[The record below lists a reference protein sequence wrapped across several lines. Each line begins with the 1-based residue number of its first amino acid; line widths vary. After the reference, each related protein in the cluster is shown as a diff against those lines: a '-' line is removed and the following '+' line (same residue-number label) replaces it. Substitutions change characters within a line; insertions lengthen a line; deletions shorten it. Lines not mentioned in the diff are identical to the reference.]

1 MFALRSALTLISRIP
16 QQLLFPQ
23 VRSDG
28 RLVPAAGG
36 VAGAS
41 RLQGPRHP
49 CLPVQPGAL
58 GRHHGG
64 KDIMSM
70 VIVLMM
76 VLEMMMMSKAILL
89 ISSPATSAAG
99 HGEYNEGDEDES
111 EDYFFTN
118 L

>member
-1 MFALRSALTLISRIP
+1 MFVLRSSLTLISRIP

-49 CLPVQPGAL
+49 CLPVQPGDL

-64 KDIMSM
+64 KDVMSM

-76 VLEMMMMSKAILL
+76 VLEMMMMMMSRAILL

-99 HGEYNEGDEDES
+99 HGEYDEGDEDES
-111 EDYFFTN
+111 ED
-118 L
+118 

>member
-1 MFALRSALTLISRIP
+1 MFVLRSSLTQVSRIP

-28 RLVPAAGG
+28 RLVPAARG

-49 CLPVQPGAL
+49 CLPVQPGAV

-70 VIVLMM
+70 VNVLMM
-76 VLEMMMMSKAILL
+76 VLEMIMMSGAFFLT
-89 ISSPATSAAG
+89 SSPATRAAG
-99 HGEYNEGDEDES
+99 HGEYD
-111 EDYFFTN
+111 
-118 L
+118 

>member
-1 MFALRSALTLISRIP
+1 MFALRPSLTLISRIP
-16 QQLLFPQ
+16 QQLLLPQ
-23 VRSDG
+23 VRSDR

-49 CLPVQPGAL
+49 CLPVQPGDL

-64 KDIMSM
+64 KDIMLM

-76 VLEMMMMSKAILL
+76 ALEMMMMSKAILL
-89 ISSPATSAAG
+89 ISSPATSASG
-99 HGEYNEGDEDES
+99 QGEYNEDNEDES
-111 EDYFFTN
+111 ED
-118 L
+118 

>member
-1 MFALRSALTLISRIP
+1 MFALRSSLTLISRIP

-28 RLVPAAGG
+28 RLVPAARG

-49 CLPVQPGAL
+49 SLSVQPGAL

-76 VLEMMMMSKAILL
+76 VLEMMMMSGAILL
-89 ISSPATSAAG
+89 ISSPATIAAG
-99 HGEYNEGDEDES
+99 QGEYDEGDEDES
-111 EDYFFTN
+111 ED
-118 L
+118 

>member
-1 MFALRSALTLISRIP
+1 MFVLRSSLTLISRIP

-49 CLPVQPGAL
+49 CLPVQPGAV

-64 KDIMSM
+64 KDIMLM

-89 ISSPATSAAG
+89 ISSPATRAAG
-99 HGEYNEGDEDES
+99 YGEYHEGDEDES
-111 EDYFFTN
+111 ED
-118 L
+118 

>member
-1 MFALRSALTLISRIP
+1 MFVLRSSLTLISRIP
-16 QQLLFPQ
+16 QQVLFPQ

-49 CLPVQPGAL
+49 CLSVQPGAL

-76 VLEMMMMSKAILL
+76 VL
-89 ISSPATSAAG
+89 
-99 HGEYNEGDEDES
+99 HRVRDDNDV
-111 EDYFFTN
+111 
-118 L
+118 

>member
-1 MFALRSALTLISRIP
+1 MFVLRSSLTLISRIP
-16 QQLLFPQ
+16 QQVLFPQ

-49 CLPVQPGAL
+49 CLPVQPGAV

-64 KDIMSM
+64 KDDN
-70 VIVLMM
+70 VDGDHVD
-76 VLEMMMMSKAILL
+76 
-89 ISSPATSAAG
+89 
-99 HGEYNEGDEDES
+99 HGVRDD
-111 EDYFFTN
+111 DDV
-118 L
+118 